1 MGPTTMWLPLAVA
14 TVLLM
19 VTAERQRDA
28 NEDYGGSVD
37 GSGGYSYEFEEKI
50 LRAWLEKY
58 INRYKQNI
66 QPSTGSTNIQR
77 IAKKSRTG
85 TTIMP
90 VLDREHIA
98 AMSIYPFFVNPFYQ
112 PPIYSNYIPLSYD
125 AKTRLI
131 PVEQIP
137 YPKEEYHHRFFRPL
151 HTQFPIGYTNV
162 QGIMSSTLID
172 NDPEIKETMNVPNSI
187 PPGNQDV
194 IKKYDELHIPEQVL
208 NQNQDDFVH
217 TSPIGLNPEEPIKTD
232 KKKDINEQ
240 QNSKSGRKLLDQIIV
255 DDLSSTVTADQNQM
269 SESYEIQPNLL
280 PTTATDESNTS
291 MALYAI
297 NFTEKYQTSTIPS
310 FTMSIEKNNPTTR
323 HDSSFLAYTK
333 QLETTVKTFSS
344 TTNDKNQ
351 EVPLTPEERSRMDR
365 PQTVHH
371 FINNI
376 NAPDVLK
383 TPIIN
388 IGEISTEMSKT
399 TRNSEFVNTFSTP
412 PLINTATLFPTP
424 LCENNV
430 CKITSTT
437 LVNDPL
443 KHQSETT
450 DRILYRQKLIDQ
462 KFIKYR
468 NGQDNITNINSSS
481 TLPTTISITTSETS
495 TLPYRNTYSSIIP
508 TSSQLQTKYLKY
520 FDSTKSPH
528 AEYNTDKNNKIQPTS
543 LHYTLLLPTTL
554 QPLNINNITTSV
566 LVKTK
571 TEQTQ
576 PITMNSNKYTNYSI
590 KVNTNTPGHNNY
602 STRSSSTPNIFIT
615 PSGIF
620 NTESRMK
627 TVQNNLTP
635 DINMYSNSYQSQ
647 NISTETNKSS
657 TRQDDNTNTYL
668 SITTEGTKKNTFNPT
683 VASLIQYNS
692 VKKKLPIITISDD
705 SKFEKSTYNQE
716 ILNTPK
722 SSEDSELW
730 YNHMYPQN
738 PLKKEPNEEQ
748 IHFLL
753 KKIIK
758 LLKPEIEKQTLTKES
773 VARLVPPRVEPEK
786 FVYIIYPWVIDAAKN
801 MENEERTRINSNLFT
816 TADKRYK
823 II

>member
-1 MGPTTMWLPLAVA
+1 
-14 TVLLM
+14 
-19 VTAERQRDA
+19 
-28 NEDYGGSVD
+28 
-37 GSGGYSYEFEEKI
+37 
-50 LRAWLEKY
+50 
-58 INRYKQNI
+58 
-66 QPSTGSTNIQR
+66 
-77 IAKKSRTG
+77 
-85 TTIMP
+85 MP

-98 AMSIYPFFVNPFYQ
+98 AISIYPFFVNPFYQ

-151 HTQFPIGYTNV
+151 HTHFPIGYTNV
-162 QGIMSSTLID
+162 QGIMSSTPLD
-172 NDPEIKETMNVPNSI
+172 NDPEIKETINVPNSI
-187 PPGNQDV
+187 PPGNQEV

-208 NQNQDDFVH
+208 NQNQDDFIH
-217 TSPIGLNPEEPIKTD
+217 TSPIGLNPEEPMKTD

-240 QNSKSGRKLLDQIIV
+240 QYSKSGRKLFDQIIV
-255 DDLSSTVTADQNQM
+255 NDLSSTATADQNQM

-291 MALYAI
+291 IALYAI

-310 FTMSIEKNNPTTR
+310 FTMPNDKSKSEIYSNSVSQLSLNSDYHLFKHNNLSDHPTT

-333 QLETTVKTFSS
+333 QLETTVKTFSP
-344 TTNDKNQ
+344 TTNDNNQ
-351 EVPLTPEERSRMDR
+351 EVTFTPEEKSRMNG
-365 PQTVHH
+365 PQKVHH
-371 FINNI
+371 FINSKY
-376 NAPDVLK
+376 AADVLK

-388 IGEISTEMSKT
+388 IEKISTETSKT
-399 TRNSEFVNTFSTP
+399 TQNSEFVNAFSTP
-412 PLINTATLFPTP
+412 PSTNTATLFPTP
-424 LCENNV
+424 LCENNI
-430 CKITSTT
+430 CKITTT
-437 LVNDPL
+437 SLVNDPL
-443 KHQSETT
+443 KHHSETT

-462 KFIKYR
+462 KFTKNR
-468 NGQDNITNINSSS
+468 NEQDNNTNINSSL
-481 TLPTTISITTSETS
+481 TLPSAISITTSETS
-495 TLPYRNTYSSIIP
+495 TLPYTKTYSNIIP
-508 TSSQLQTKYLKY
+508 TSSQLQPKYLKY
-520 FDSTKSPH
+520 FYSTKSPH
-528 AEYNTDKNNKIQPTS
+528 AKYNTDKNNTIQRTS
-543 LHYTLLLPTTL
+543 LHYTSLLPTTL

-571 TEQTQ
+571 TEQTP
-576 PITMNSNKYTNYSI
+576 PITIYSNKYTNNI
-590 KVNTNTPGHNNY
+590 KQNTNIPAHNDY

-620 NTESRMK
+620 NTESHMK
-627 TVQNNLTP
+627 TVHNNLTP

-647 NISTETNKSS
+647 KIPTETNKSN
-657 TRQDDNTNTYL
+657 THQDDNTNTNIYL
-668 SITTEGTKKNTFNPT
+668 SITTEGTKRNTFKPT
-683 VASLIQYNS
+683 VSSLIQYNS

-705 SKFEKSTYNQE
+705 SKLKKSTYDQE
-716 ILNTPK
+716 IFNTPK

-730 YNHMYPQN
+730 YNHMYPHN

-773 VARLVPPRVEPEK
+773 VARLVPPRLEPEK

-801 MENEERTRINSNLFT
+801 MENEEQTRINSNLFT
-816 TADKRYK
+816 TSDKL
-823 II
+823 

>member
-1 MGPTTMWLPLAVA
+1 
-14 TVLLM
+14 
-19 VTAERQRDA
+19 
-28 NEDYGGSVD
+28 
-37 GSGGYSYEFEEKI
+37 
-50 LRAWLEKY
+50 
-58 INRYKQNI
+58 
-66 QPSTGSTNIQR
+66 
-77 IAKKSRTG
+77 
-85 TTIMP
+85 MP
-90 VLDREHIA
+90 ELDREHIA

-125 AKTRLI
+125 AKTHLI
-131 PVEQIP
+131 PVEQMP
-137 YPKEEYHHRFFRPL
+137 YPKEEYNHRFFRPL

-162 QGIMSSTLID
+162 QGIISSTLID

-187 PPGNQDV
+187 PPGNQEV
-194 IKKYDELHIPEQVL
+194 IKKYDKLHIPEQIL
-208 NQNQDDFVH
+208 NQNQEDFIH
-217 TSPIGLNPEEPIKTD
+217 TSPIGLNPEEPTKID
-232 KKKDINEQ
+232 QKKDINEQ
-240 QNSKSGRKLLDQIIV
+240 QSSKSGRKLLDQIIL
-255 DDLSSTVTADQNQM
+255 DDLSSTVTANQNQM

-310 FTMSIEKNNPTTR
+310 FTISNEKSKSEIYSNSVSQLSLNSDYHLFKHNNLSDHPTT

-333 QLETTVKTFSS
+333 QLETTVKTYSP

-351 EVPLTPEERSRMDR
+351 EVTLTPKERSRMDG
-365 PQTVHH
+365 PQKVHH
-371 FINNI
+371 FINSKYE
-376 NAPDVLK
+376 ADFLK

-388 IGEISTEMSKT
+388 IGEISTETSRT
-399 TRNSEFVNTFSTP
+399 TQNSEFMNAFSTS
-412 PLINTATLFPTP
+412 PLTNTPTLFSTP

-430 CKITSTT
+430 CKITTT
-437 LVNDPL
+437 SLVNDPL
-443 KHQSETT
+443 NHQSETT

-462 KFIKYR
+462 KFTK
-468 NGQDNITNINSSS
+468 NSNEQDNITNINSSL
-481 TLPTTISITTSETS
+481 TLPSAISITTSETS
-495 TLPYRNTYSSIIP
+495 TLPYTKTYSSIIP
-508 TSSQLQTKYLKY
+508 TSSQLHPKYLKY
-520 FDSTKSPH
+520 FFSTKSPH
-528 AEYNTDKNNKIQPTS
+528 AKYNTDKNHKIQQTS
-543 LHYTLLLPTTL
+543 LHYTSLLPTTL

-571 TEQTQ
+571 TEQI
-576 PITMNSNKYTNYSI
+576 PLITMNSNKYKNNI
-590 KVNTNTPGHNNY
+590 KQNTNIPGHNDY

-620 NTESRMK
+620 NTESHTK
-627 TVQNNLTP
+627 TLQNNLTP
-635 DINMYSNSYQSQ
+635 DINMYLNSYQSQ
-647 NISTETNKSS
+647 KIPIETNKSN

-668 SITTEGTKKNTFNPT
+668 SITTEGTKRNTFKPT
-683 VASLIQYNS
+683 VGSLIQYNS

-705 SKFEKSTYNQE
+705 LKLKKSTYNQE

-753 KKIIK
+753 KKIMK
-758 LLKPEIEKQTLTKES
+758 LLKPEIEKQTLTKKS
-773 VARLVPPRVEPEK
+773 VARLVPPRLEPEK

-816 TADKRYK
+816 TSDKV
-823 II
+823 